1 MMVVVMVMIMVV
13 VIMMMIMMMVVTVV
27 LQAQHEQSKLY
38 FTYATECL
46 TQALNL
52 ALANKHTVSGC
63 QTLSLTIRAC
73 MHMSY

>member
-1 MMVVVMVMIMVV
+1 MDPVVEPSAITIGLLYPVMKKAHSRL
-13 VIMMMIMMMVVTVV
+13 MMMVVVV

-63 QTLSLTIRAC
+63 
-73 MHMSY
+73 

>member
-1 MMVVVMVMIMVV
+1 MDPVVEPSATTIGLLYPVMNKAHSRL
-13 VIMMMIMMMVVTVV
+13 MMMVVVV

-63 QTLSLTIRAC
+63 
-73 MHMSY
+73 